1 MDPDFGLSKQNNC
14 KKYVPFVEPLKKGL
28 LQQKN
33 HANEN
38 RSIEIIQ
45 IERKEKRMEVKKYV
59 KYSNSWPILN
69 DDSTS

>member
-38 RSIEIIQ
+38 RSIEKRNTNN
-45 IERKEKRMEVKKYV
+45 EKKTKNKE
-59 KYSNSWPILN
+59 N
-69 DDSTS
+69 